1 MDLFIES
8 PEQIHE
14 RMERARAVSQRRG
27 TVQRG
32 ADHGGAQA
40 AQATQA
46 DGCSSFEVSE
56 SWRGPLWGSEGQAR
70 DSCGAASTGVL
81 RGCED
86 AAAKARRDG
95 AYSLEQ
101 DTYRAELAF
110 DRKRSRRRKVLSAAR
125 VLALVVLV
133 PAILVVVFVAS
144 YILTCI
150 LNGATPDDVV
160 ELLQG
165 LWMRVE
171 GFAHDVLSGL

>member
-8 PEQIHE
+8 PEQMHE
-14 RMERARAVSQRRG
+14 RMERARAVSRQRG
-27 TVQRG
+27 TARCG

-40 AQATQA
+40 AQA
-46 DGCSSFEVSE
+46 DGCSSFEVPE
-56 SWRGPLWGSEGQAR
+56 SWREPLWGSEGEAR

-81 RGCED
+81 RERED

-110 DRKRSRRRKVLSAAR
+110 DRKRTRRRKVLSAVR

-150 LNGATPDDVV
+150 LNGATPDDVL